1 VTDEPVASEPVRVR
15 PYRPRDLDALYQICL
30 LTGRDGDD
38 ATALYRDP
46 WLIGH
51 VHAAPYGIFQP
62 SLAFVAE
69 DDAGVGG
76 YVLGALDTLAFEARL
91 ERDWWPRL
99 RGRYPQAPADVPPER
114 WTTDQRKADQIHHP
128 WPAEP
133 DLTARYPSHLHIDL
147 VPRLQS
153 GGHGRRLMTT
163 LIGALREQGSP
174 GVHLHVRANNER
186 AVGFYRHLGFTE
198 LRSNEN
204 YGSITFGM
212 DLR

>member
-1 VTDEPVASEPVRVR
+1 MTDELVRVR

-62 SLAFVAE
+62 SLAFVAQ

-99 RGRYPQAPADVPPER
+99 RGRYPHAPADVPREQ
-114 WTTDQRKADQIHHP
+114 WTADQRKADQIHHP
-128 WPAEP
+128 GPAEAE
-133 DLTARYPSHLHIDL
+133 LAARYPSHLHIDL

-153 GGHGRRLMTT
+153 GGLGRRLMTT
-163 LIGALREQGSP
+163 LIGALRDHGSP
-174 GVHLHVRANNER
+174 AVHLQVRQSNER

-198 LRSNEN
+198 LSSSDD